1 MSDEI
6 LYSEYQDVLAGVN
19 PSEAQG
25 MLISYICAHPNE
37 AILLWIKE
45 LSRLTNDGIKEGDL
59 LVALYKD
66 TTQELNDLNFT
77 FSPLLPEGDVYQ
89 RIEALQQCAEGL
101 IYGIGVNHLKLEG
114 DAYEF
119 MNDLIEFSHTTFDT
133 EDEENAEETEQD
145 FEEVL
150 EFVRMGILLL
160 YHDTLQTQGKSDAT
174 MANNP

>member
-6 LYSEYQDVLAGVN
+6 LYSEYQDVLVGIN

-66 TTQELNDLNFT
+66 TVQSLNDLNFT

-89 RIEALQQCAEGL
+89 KIEALQQCAEGL
-101 IYGIGVNHLKLEG
+101 IYGIGINHLKLEG

-119 MNDLIEFSHTTFDT
+119 MNDLIEFSHTTFEV
-133 EDEENAEETEQD
+133 EDEMNEEETEQD

-160 YHDTLQTQGKSDAT
+160 YHETLHTQGKSE
-174 MANNP
+174 

>member
-6 LYSEYQDVLAGVN
+6 LYSEYQDVLVGVN

-59 LVALYKD
+59 LVALYKN

-77 FSPLLPEGDVYQ
+77 FTPLLPEGDVYQ
-89 RIEALQQCAEGL
+89 RIEALQQCAEGV
-101 IYGIGVNHLKLEG
+101 IYGIGINHLKLEG

-119 MNDLIEFSHTTFDT
+119 MNDLIEFSHTTFEP
-133 EDEENAEETEQD
+133 EDEMNEEETEQD
-145 FEEVL
+145 FEEIL

-160 YHDTLQTQGKSDAT
+160 YHDTLNQGKRE
-174 MANNP
+174 

>member
-6 LYSEYQDVLAGVN
+6 LYNEYEDVLMGVN

-25 MLISYICAHPNE
+25 MLISYICSAPNE

-59 LVALYKD
+59 LVTMYKE
-66 TTQELNDLNFT
+66 TVQSLNDLNFT
-77 FSPLLPEGDVYQ
+77 FSPLLPDGDVYQ
-89 RIEALQQCAEGL
+89 KINALQHCAEGL
-101 IYGIGVNHLKLEG
+101 IYGIGINHIKLEG

-119 MNDLIEFSHTTFDT
+119 MNDLIEFSHTTF
-133 EDEENAEETEQD
+133 EDEELDDEETEQD
-145 FEEVL
+145 FEEIL

-160 YHDTLQTQGKSDAT
+160 YHETLQAQGH
-174 MANNP
+174 NE

>member
-6 LYSEYQDVLAGVN
+6 LYSEYQDVLVGVN

-59 LVALYKD
+59 LVALYKN

-77 FSPLLPEGDVYQ
+77 FTPLLPESDVYQ
-89 RIEALQQCAEGL
+89 RIEALQQCAEGV
-101 IYGIGVNHLKLEG
+101 IYGIGINHLKLEG

-119 MNDLIEFSHTTFDT
+119 MNDLIEFSHTTFEP
-133 EDEENAEETEQD
+133 EDEMNEEETEQD
-145 FEEVL
+145 FEEIL

-160 YHDTLQTQGKSDAT
+160 YHDTLNQGKRE
-174 MANNP
+174 

>member
-6 LYSEYQDVLAGVN
+6 LYSEYQDVLVGIN

-66 TTQELNDLNFT
+66 TVQSLNDLNFT

-89 RIEALQQCAEGL
+89 KIEALQQCAEGL
-101 IYGIGVNHLKLEG
+101 IYGIGINHLKLEG

-119 MNDLIEFSHTTFDT
+119 MNDLIEFSHTTFEV
-133 EDEENAEETEQD
+133 EDEMNEEETEQD

-160 YHDTLQTQGKSDAT
+160 YHETLHAQGKSE
-174 MANNP
+174 